1 MHAMHIPCAYQVR
14 LEQFE
19 RALLQGRAA
28 DLLQTLSRA
37 QAWHLLAWASAPC
50 PPVPTGLLLHG
61 PSSSFNGMAQGSL
74 PRITSAPSGYELL
87 SSQGRE
93 PRFEQP
99 LQALVLAVLVI
110 GPIMDTL

>member
-1 MHAMHIPCAYQVR
+1 
-14 LEQFE
+14 
-19 RALLQGRAA
+19 
-28 DLLQTLSRA
+28 
-37 QAWHLLAWASAPC
+37 
-50 PPVPTGLLLHG
+50 
-61 PSSSFNGMAQGSL
+61 MAQGSL